1 MSRRIYV
8 FAALA
13 LAIGILVPIAG
24 LLFWPQET
32 TPLTITTP
40 TPIQPFP
47 TNNPVQPSIIPQPVT
62 AANLVK
68 FSSYKELITYLESVL
83 KTEETAGAGYT
94 REGTVNQPYPL
105 LVTAVSTLSGGISS
119 VAGSIVKMGSV
130 QYSGT
135 NVQVAG
141 IDEPDIVKTNGKI
154 IAVAS
159 GNKIYLVDPIHKKV
173 VSILEMNHTIT
184 GLLLENN
191 TLAVIMS
198 NKTSVNI
205 IILGEPIEK
214 PLGNTE
220 LTIISLI
227 NITDPEKPVLVK
239 TFTVSGHL
247 ISARLY
253 RGVLYV
259 VTAQHI
265 GEENLLPIVNNKPVP
280 IRNIILA
287 STPPSTYTNIIAIN
301 TETLQYNVLS
311 LIMSSASKIYM
322 SYHHLIVVSPAEN
335 MYMLA
340 VKTILHISIKL
351 LPKNIASNITGL
363 LENNTY
369 QSIMEAYRIFYDYV
383 SSLPVDEAEKLAATI
398 NELINY
404 REIAPATK
412 FYVFNIDGVKIAYKG
427 KFSINGTLY
436 NQFCMDEYMNK
447 FFVVATNYIK
457 IIPSIDVY
465 SYKPVQPS
473 GTGNINIIIT
483 GPNGERKVITTTV
496 NVYTSSN
503 NRLIVI
509 IDYRRVYRANQLA
522 IVDLDTLKKVS
533 LISNIAP
540 GEDIKTARMI
550 GDLFILV
557 TYRNIDPLFAINI
570 RDPYH
575 PKVIG
580 YLKIPGYNVYLHP
593 LKDGLL
599 LGIGVDRGNLT
610 VSLYN
615 ISDPAHVAE
624 ISRANIGRYI
634 TSPVLYDYHAFT
646 IIPDKDVFIIPLSRG
661 WAWASGATTNTG
673 VWCRWCFGFLI
684 MRYSDN
690 GLELIKIVELP
701 GGSRSLYIDNDLYL
715 VSQNKIL
722 VLDMENYGIVG
733 EIKL

>member
-1 MSRRIYV
+1 V

-24 LLFWPQET
+24 LLFWQQGA
-32 TPLTITTP
+32 TPLTTTIP
-40 TPIQPFP
+40 TPIQPSP
-47 TNNPVQPSIIPQPVT
+47 ANNAVQPSIIPQPVI
-62 AANLVK
+62 AANLVR
-68 FSSYKELITYLESVL
+68 FSSYKELITYLESIL
-83 KTEETAGAGYT
+83 RTEEAGASYT
-94 REGTVNQPYPL
+94 REGGIYQPYPL

-119 VAGSIVKMGSV
+119 VSGSISKMGSV

-154 IAVAS
+154 IAVAN
-159 GNKIYLVDPIHKKV
+159 GDKIYLVDPIHKKV
-173 VSILEMNHTIT
+173 VSVLEMNHTIA

-198 NKTSVNI
+198 NKTSMNI

-214 PLGNTE
+214 PLRNTE

-227 NITDPEKPVLVK
+227 NITNPEKPVLVK
-239 TFTVSGHL
+239 TFSLSGHL

-253 RGVLYV
+253 RGIVYV
-259 VTAQHI
+259 VAAQ
-265 GEENLLPIVNNKPVP
+265 PINDEDLIPIINNEP
-280 IRNIILA
+280 IPIHNILLA
-287 STPPSTYTNIIAIN
+287 SNPPSTYTNIMAIN
-301 TETLQYNVLS
+301 TKTLKYNVVS
-311 LIMSSASKIYM
+311 LLMNSASKIYM
-322 SYHHLIVVSPAEN
+322 SYNHLIVVSPVES
-335 MYMLA
+335 MYMTT
-340 VKTILHISIKL
+340 VKIVLNASVQL
-351 LPKNIASNITGL
+351 LPKNIASNIAGL
-363 LENNTY
+363 LKNNTY
-369 QSIMEAYRIFYDYV
+369 QSIMEAYKIFQNYIG
-383 SSLPVDEAEKLAATI
+383 SLPTDKAEKLIVTV
-398 NELINY
+398 NELTENKVIM
-404 REIAPATK
+404 PASR
-412 FYVFNIDGVKIAYKG
+412 FYVFNIDGVKITYKG
-427 KFSINGTLY
+427 EFSINGTLH
-436 NQFCMDEYMNK
+436 NQFCMDEYKNK
-447 FFVVATNYIK
+447 YFVVATNYMK
-457 IIPSIDVY
+457 IIPTINVY
-465 SYKPVQPS
+465 NYRPVQPS
-473 GTGNINIIIT
+473 GTGSISIIIT

-496 NVYTSSN
+496 NVNTQTNSKP
-503 NRLIVI
+503 IVI
-509 IDYRRVYRANQLA
+509 IGYRRVYRANQLA
-522 IVDLDTLKKVS
+522 IVDLDTLKTVS
-533 LISNIAP
+533 LINNIAL

-557 TYRNIDPLFAINI
+557 TYRNIDPLFAISI
-570 RDPYH
+570 KDPYH
-575 PKVIG
+575 PKIVG

-615 ISDPAHVAE
+615 ISDPAHVVE

-673 VWCRWCFGFLI
+673 VWCRWCFGFLL
-684 MRYSDN
+684 MQYSDN

-722 VLDMENYGIVG
+722 VLDMQNYNVIG
-733 EIKL
+733 EIRL